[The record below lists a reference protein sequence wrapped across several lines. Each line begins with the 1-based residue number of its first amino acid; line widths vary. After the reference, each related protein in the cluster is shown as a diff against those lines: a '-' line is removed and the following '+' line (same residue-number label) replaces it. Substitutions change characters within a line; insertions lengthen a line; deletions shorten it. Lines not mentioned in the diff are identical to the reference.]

1 MDEHPII
8 DGEDHNPPVF
18 SVSALAQA
26 IRNNLEQGFGNVRV
40 RGEISG
46 LRRASSGHCYF
57 ALKDTDA
64 VIDSVCWR
72 TVADTLAIKPEDG
85 LEVVVTGRLTTYP
98 ARSRYQVIVSRIEV
112 AGEGALLKILDER
125 RRRLAEEGLFDTARK
140 RPIPFLPRTVGVVT
154 SPTGSVFQD
163 ILHRIAER
171 CPRRIILWPVLVQ
184 GPSASEQISSAIT
197 GFNALAPGGAIPQPD
212 VIIVARGG
220 GSLED
225 LMAFNEENV
234 VRAVAASTI
243 AVISAV
249 GHETDTT
256 LIDFAADIRAPTPT
270 AAAEKAVPV
279 RADLMAELSDK
290 NVRLTRA
297 MCRLVENRRES
308 VDARYRAIPSPMR
321 VMTDARQR
329 IDDLGDRLR
338 SATKVTIERH
348 DRLRVQ
354 FAARLIRPGELL
366 TQLHQK
372 LRVEKRAL
380 DLAFTNLLR
389 AKRERLSALAS
400 VLESLSYHDV
410 LRRGFALVRDPTG
423 QTVTSVRRLKT
434 GETVEIRLHD
444 GSRAA
449 VVHGRAPGAARP
461 AVSGAK
467 QPPAQ
472 RRLL

>member
-1 MDEHPII
+1 MDQHPII

-18 SVSALAQA
+18 SVGALAQA
-26 IRNNLEQGFGNVRV
+26 IRNSLEQGFGNVRV

-72 TVADTLAIKPEDG
+72 TVAETLAIKPEDG
-85 LEVVVTGRLTTYP
+85 LDVVIAGRLTTYP

-112 AGEGALLKILDER
+112 AGEGALLKILDDR
-125 RRRLAEEGLFDTARK
+125 RRRLADEGLFDPARK
-140 RPIPFLPRTVGVVT
+140 RPIPFLPRVVGVVT
-154 SPTGSVFQD
+154 SSTGSVFQD
-163 ILHRIAER
+163 ILHRISER

-184 GPSASEQISSAIT
+184 GPMAAEQISAAIS
-197 GFNALAPGGAIPQPD
+197 GFNALAPGGAIPRPD

-225 LMAFNEENV
+225 LMAFNEEIV

-256 LIDFAADIRAPTPT
+256 LIDHAADIRAPTPT

-279 RADLMAELSDK
+279 RADLLVQLSDK
-290 NVRLTRA
+290 NARLARA
-297 MCRLVENRRES
+297 VSRLVENRRES
-308 VDARYRAIPSPMR
+308 ADARYRAIPVPIR

-329 IDDLGDRLR
+329 TDDLGDRLS

-348 DRLRVQ
+348 DRLLMQ
-354 FAARLIRPGELL
+354 IAARLIRPGVLI
-366 TQLHQK
+366 TQLCHK
-372 LRVEKRAL
+372 PRAEKRAL
-380 DLAFTNLLR
+380 DLAFANLLR
-389 AKRERLSALAS
+389 AKRERLSVLGS
-400 VLESLSYHDV
+400 VLESLSYRDV
-410 LRRGFALVRDPTG
+410 LRRGFALVRDPKG
-423 QTVTSVRRLKT
+423 QTVSSVRRLKT

-449 VVHGRAPGAARP
+449 VVRGSAPGTARP
-461 AVSGAK
+461 AVSEAK